1 MSSDCVKIIKSNWFN
16 YFRYFNHFVVL
27 FFFAKNETVTIDYV
41 LSLFFKDQRAL
52 FSVDFMHNFS
62 LKYH

>member
-1 MSSDCVKIIKSNWFN
+1 MSSDCVKIIKSNLFN
-16 YFRYFNHFVVL
+16 YFRYFNHFVG
-27 FFFAKNETVTIDYV
+27 FFAKNETVTIDYV
-41 LSLFFKDQRAL
+41 SSLFFKDQRAL